1 MKKIGYMLISL
12 LVLWLCFLYGRRNA
26 ESKPMEIVTT
36 DTLTIETI
44 KIVVDTEY
52 VDKPVPYKVEVKDTI
67 YLPNPQNP
75 PFPQNPQN
83 PQPEYLVYQTK
94 IYQDSTYKAQV
105 SGYDAH
111 LDWIETYNRTIVREI
126 NVTERIQEQPK
137 KWSIYAFT
145 ELGISNVPDFN
156 AGLGLSYTHNRW
168 IISLDAGKELLWNK
182 NFVRINGKFAFARF

>member
-1 MKKIGYMLISL
+1 MKMLINTFAIL
-12 LVLWLCFLYGRRNA
+12 LLICGGFLFGLKKGA
-26 ESKPMEIVTT
+26 ERKEIIEIPKT
-36 DTLTIETI
+36 DTLIVEVV
-44 KIVVDTEY
+44 KIVVDTQY

-75 PFPQNPQN
+75 QFPQN

-145 ELGISNVPDFN
+145 ELGISNVPNFN
-156 AGLGLSYTHNRW
+156 AGLGVSYTHNRW
-168 IISLDAGKELLWNK
+168 TIGSEAGKEIIRSN
-182 NFVRINGKFAFARF
+182 NFARIKGSFAFARF

>member
-36 DTLTIETI
+36 DTMTIVRIDTM
-44 KIVVDTEY
+44 VVY
-52 VDKPVPYKVEVKDTI
+52 KPQPYRVEVRDTI

-75 PFPQNPQN
+75 PFPQN

-168 IISLDAGKELLWNK
+168 IISLDAGKELLRNK

>member
-1 MKKIGYMLISL
+1 MKKIGYILISL
-12 LVLWLCFLYGRRNA
+12 LALWLCFLYGRRSA
-26 ESKPMEIVTT
+26 EREPIEIVTT
-36 DTLTIETI
+36 DTTI
-44 KIVVDTEY
+44 IVQIDTMVVY
-52 VDKPVPYKVEVKDTI
+52 KPQPYRVEVKDTI
-67 YLPNPQNP
+67 YLPNPQV
-75 PFPQNPQN
+75 PQN

-126 NVTERIQEQPK
+126 NVTERLQEQPK

-168 IISLDAGKELLWNK
+168 TIGAEAGKEIIRSN
-182 NFVRINGKFAFARF
+182 NFVRIKGSFAFARF

>member
-1 MKKIGYMLISL
+1 MKKIGYILISL
-12 LVLWLCFLYGRRNA
+12 LALWLCFLYGRRTA
-26 ESKPMEIVTT
+26 EPKPMEIVTT
-36 DTLTIETI
+36 DTMTIETI

-75 PFPQNPQN
+75 QFSQN

-111 LDWIETYNRTIVREI
+111 LDWIETYNKTIVREI
-126 NVTERIQEQPK
+126 NTIEQIRQKPK
-137 KWSIYAFT
+137 KWGMYAFT
-145 ELGISNVPDFN
+145 ELGISNVPNFN
-156 AGLGLSYTHNRW
+156 AGLGFSYTHNRW
-168 IISLDAGKELLWNK
+168 TIGAEAGKEIIRGNK
-182 NFVRINGKFAFARF
+182 FFKIKDSFAFARF